1 MNKRPVL
8 FGLSAM
14 VLICL
19 TLALLDAIS
28 VVTRPLLPW
37 FGWMSP

>member
-8 FGLSAM
+8 FGLAAM

-19 TLALLDAIS
+19 TLALLDAVT

-37 FGWMSP
+37 FAWMFP